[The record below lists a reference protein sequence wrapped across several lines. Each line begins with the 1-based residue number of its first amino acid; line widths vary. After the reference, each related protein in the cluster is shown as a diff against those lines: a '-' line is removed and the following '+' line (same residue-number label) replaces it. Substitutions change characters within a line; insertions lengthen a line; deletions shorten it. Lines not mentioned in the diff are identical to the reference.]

1 MIIGLEDDMYCAHT
15 PIPVRVTG
23 VSADTIRMQIY
34 IDDEPMLSREP
45 LLCQD
50 LNGDFLIDLSP
61 WIKQFMPSFRDNM
74 TYQPGMQYNPN
85 PQAMD
90 MRVEF
95 YSQDGFDEAERTF
108 VNCATKDWRLID
120 NEFIN
125 VKVWQ
130 CYPFSSMLT
139 SDTDSFNILD
149 DADFSDGCSE
159 AVRWAVTNYNAVQCI
174 DNKAVY
180 TTEGTSTASRIER
193 IINLQPGIYT
203 LSFSAEIGT
212 NFDFSGQNINIIS
225 SESNDLPGYNIH
237 WVTFE
242 VISGGTNSII
252 RAYYR
257 NRLPDGSTFSID
269 WFVLNRGSNVYR
281 NFIPSSDY
289 SGEIYYG
296 IPSTDAFALPGKSV
310 EYNADCCRGIY
321 VKWLNRYGYYSYW
334 LFPDRYTRERSAD
347 EYYKVTQNI
356 FDSNRD
362 GSHRTVG
369 FEAEDIITIRDKVSR
384 KYIGMFADL
393 VSSPEVQILKPDYV
407 LGGDV
412 TPDDWIRIIQDNPEM
427 EDDAVNS
434 TFDFEMDFTLPKRYT
449 QTLI

>member
-1 MIIGLEDDMYCAHT
+1 MITGLEDDMYCAHT

-34 IDDEPMLSREP
+34 IDAEPMLTREP
-45 LLCQD
+45 ILCQD

-61 WIKQFMPSFRDNM
+61 WVKQFMPSFRDNM

-85 PQAMD
+85 PQAME

-95 YSQDGFDEAERTF
+95 YSQGGRDEATRTF
-108 VNCATKDWRLID
+108 VNCATSDWRLID
-120 NEFIN
+120 DEFVN

-130 CYPFSSMLT
+130 CYPFSFLQ
-139 SDTDSFNILD
+139 
-149 DADFSDGCSE
+149 ADFE
-159 AVRWAVTNYNAVQCI
+159 NIATTVVT
-174 DNKAVY
+174 
-180 TTEGTSTASRIER
+180 G
-193 IINLQPGIYT
+193 P
-203 LSFSAEIGT
+203 LS
-212 NFDFSGQNINIIS
+212 
-225 SESNDLPGYNIH
+225 
-237 WVTFE
+237 V
-242 VISGGTNSII
+242 
-252 RAYYR
+252 
-257 NRLPDGSTFSID
+257 
-269 WFVLNRGSNVYR
+269 
-281 NFIPSSDY
+281 
-289 SGEIYYG
+289 
-296 IPSTDAFALPGKSV
+296 PGKSV

-347 EYYKVTQNI
+347 EYYKVAQNI

-362 GSHRTVG
+362 GSHRSAG

-393 VSSPEVQILKPDYV
+393 VSSPEVQILNPDYV
-407 LGGDV
+407 LGSVV
-412 TPDDWIRIIQDNPEM
+412 TPADWIRIIQDNPEM
-427 EDDAVNS
+427 EDDAMNS